1 MEHTKI
7 KVVAGQEYICLM
19 TNDIKEG
26 DLIVKSLFSIDRP
39 IEHTL
44 NKVTFANKKANVFRY
59 DKVSGDGNHSFGIDV
74 FRSMTDISKY
84 MGRKCSMELDILH
97 AKVVGKLFYN
107 VECMISWGVR
117 GTN

>member
-59 DKVSGDGNHSFGIDV
+59 DKVSEDGNHVFGLDV

-107 VECMISWGVR
+107 GDGMS
-117 GTN
+117 